1 MWMMPET
8 ISSSPTTEYL
18 CLTVWLQPEKGAN
31 LEAPG
36 VDDASTHVVLG
47 VRVNVLQELPQQ

>member
-1 MWMMPET
+1 MMPET

-18 CLTVWLQPEKGAN
+18 CLTVRLQPEKGAN

>member
-1 MWMMPET
+1 MMPET
-8 ISSSPTTEYL
+8 ISSSPTTVYL
-18 CLTVWLQPEKGAN
+18 CLTVWLQPEKGTN